1 MQMIGAIVRL
11 QLGRLVKRVKEAH
24 GVPFVYDDK
33 VVKVITSH
41 CTGLEGGGRMID
53 AILTNT
59 LLPRISQEIL
69 TRLGGGHPVSKITV
83 SAPGED
89 FEYAFG

>member
-1 MQMIGAIVRL
+1 M
-11 QLGRLVKRVKEAH
+11 VKRVKDAH
-24 GVPFVYDDK
+24 GVPFTYDDK
-33 VVKVITSH
+33 VVKLITSR
-41 CTGLEGGGRMID
+41 CTELESGGRMID

-69 TRLGGGHPVSKITV
+69 TRLGEGKPVTKITV
-83 SAPGED
+83 SAPGDD